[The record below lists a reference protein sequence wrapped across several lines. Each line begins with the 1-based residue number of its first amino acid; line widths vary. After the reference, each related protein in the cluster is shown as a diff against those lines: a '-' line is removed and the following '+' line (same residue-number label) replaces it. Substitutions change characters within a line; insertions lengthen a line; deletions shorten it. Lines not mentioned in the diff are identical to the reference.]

1 MTDPNLDKA
10 RALCTRYN
18 VMAAKYETQATE
30 RYPNIQWKIP
40 TAKPQYVLSGDQEW
54 VEKDKFLV
62 KTTVTLNGLNVGVNT
77 WLEWEQLR
85 DLPRSIVIA
94 AEHIVREVNE
104 WMYSE
109 EPA

>member
-1 MTDPNLDKA
+1 MTDLTREEA
-10 RALCTRYN
+10 TALCVQYN
-18 VMAAKYETQATE
+18 KMAALYQTQATT

-85 DLPRSIVIA
+85 DLPRSIGIA

-104 WMYSE
+104 WIYSE